1 MRIGILT
8 LPFHTNYGGLLQAFA
23 LKNILSEWGYEV
35 YFITTSQE
43 ITLPRHK
50 LFIRYLFRFFKKY
63 ILRKKRVDIFWEKH
77 HNEYIKEQQIYAK
90 YTYQF
95 VQKHLP
101 TRFYQ
106 SFADI
111 KEVDFDAIIVGSDQI
126 WRKKYVPEIE
136 TSFLNFAKGWNIR
149 RLSYAPSFGTDQW
162 EYTDT
167 ETSNCRYLLKSFDYV
182 SVREKEGTN
191 LCHKHLDRDAE
202 WVLDPTFLLN
212 KNYYIDKVR
221 LEQIPKSKGN
231 LLCYI
236 IDMDEEKQKVIDYL
250 AKEKGLIPF
259 TVNSRA
265 EDTSDKHF
273 SIEDKIQP
281 PVEEWLRGF
290 YDADFVV
297 TDSFH
302 ACAFSIIFGK
312 QFIVYGNESRGLSRF
327 LSILQYFGLDNRIIT
342 NSKNLILPNDYDVN
356 LVYNKLS
363 KQQEKSILFLKS
375 SLLN

>member
-23 LKNILSEWGYEV
+23 LKNILSEWGHEV

-149 RLSYAPSFGTDQW
+149 RVSYAPSFGTDQW

-167 ETSNCRYLLKSFDYV
+167 ETTNCRHLLKSFDYV
-182 SVREKEGTN
+182 SIREKEGVN
-191 LCHKHLDRDAE
+191 LCRKHLDRDAE

-212 KNYYIDKVR
+212 RNIYIDK
-221 LEQIPKSKGN
+221 LELKKTKQSKGN

-236 IDMDEEKQKVIDYL
+236 IDMDEEKQKFINCVV
-250 AKEKGLIPF
+250 KEKGLTPF
-259 TVNSRA
+259 SVNSRA
-265 EDTSDKHF
+265 EDTYNKSY
-273 SIEDKIQP
+273 SIEEKIQP

-290 YDADFVV
+290 YDADYIV

-312 QFIVYGNESRGLSRF
+312 QFLVYGNKDRGLSRF
-327 LSILQYFGLDNRIIT
+327 FSLLHLFDLDNRIIT
-342 NSKNLILPNDYDVN
+342 SSNNIVLPNDYNVT
-356 LVYNKLS
+356 LVHEKLS
-363 KQQEKSILFLKS
+363 QQQEKSILFLKS
-375 SLLN
+375 SLH